1 MRHQAVSKSTFSEI
15 LELIN
20 RGELARAEAV
30 SRDAVEHS
38 PQDVNMT
45 GLLGA
50 LLIKMKK
57 YDEAETWLRK
67 TIELAPTFAK
77 PHEDLGQL
85 LLGLNRPDEAVE
97 VLQKAT
103 RLDPSLELAH
113 LNLGKALAATGR
125 GKEADEAFENSFS
138 LSPERKALAQA
149 AECLR
154 DGRFDEA
161 ERICRQVIHDNPG
174 NVSAL
179 RLLGKLAARTKR
191 TGEAERFL
199 RKALDMAPDFTGAI
213 VDLAKLLQDDDRY
226 EEAIE
231 FYRKAIEM
239 EPENARLHDQL
250 GYALAPAAQ
259 TYEAIEAHQRATEL
273 DPKLAGAWL
282 GLGHTLKTVG
292 RQEEAIHAYHRCLE
306 LKPDNGVIH
315 WSLANLKTYRFTDEE
330 LDDMKARVASEE
342 VTGEPEINFLFAL
355 AKAYEDRHDFDQA
368 WHYYQE
374 GNTKRR
380 MQETYDPVETEVD
393 ISRAMEVFNK
403 DFLSENT
410 GAGNPD
416 PSPVFIVGLPRSGS
430 TLIEQILASHSM
442 VEGTSELP
450 YAFRVAKSLNR
461 NRANGINYPEAVR
474 ELEPRHFEALG
485 QDYINHCQI
494 HRVEGR
500 QFFIDK
506 NPNNFQ
512 NIGLIHLMLP
522 NAKIIDARRH
532 PMDACFSCYR
542 QLFAKGQTFTY
553 DLTDIGEYYL
563 QYQRM
568 MDYWH
573 EVLPGRIL
581 TVQYEEMVTDFENQV
596 KRLVEYCG
604 LPWEDACLEYYETER
619 PIRTASS
626 EQVRQ
631 PIYTESLHRWRHYE
645 QHLDELKMI
654 LEPIMARYA
663 KYEAVADR

>member
-1 MRHQAVSKSTFSEI
+1 MPQAVSKSIFSEI

-20 RGELARAEAV
+20 RGEPARAEAV
-30 SRDAVEHS
+30 CKDAVAKS
-38 PQDVNMT
+38 PNDVNMT

-50 LLIKMKK
+50 ILIKMKK

-85 LLGLNRPDEAVE
+85 LLALNRPDEAIE

-125 GKEADEAFENSFS
+125 GKEADEAFEKSFS

-154 DGRFDEA
+154 DGRFDDA
-161 ERICRQVIHDNPG
+161 ERICRQVIQGNPD

-199 RKALDMAPDFTGAI
+199 RKALDIAPDFTGAI
-213 VDLAKLLQDDDRY
+213 VDLAKVLQDGDRY
-226 EEAIE
+226 EEAIG

-330 LDDMKARVASEE
+330 LEDMKARVASEKI
-342 VTGEPEINFLFAL
+342 TGEPEINFLFAL

-368 WHYYQE
+368 WHYYRE
-374 GNTKRR
+374 GNAKRR

-393 ISRAMEVFNK
+393 ITRAMEVFNK
-403 DFLSENT
+403 DFLDKHT

-416 PSPVFIVGLPRSGS
+416 PSPIFIVGLPRSGS

-474 ELEPRHFEALG
+474 ELEPQHFEALG

-500 QFFIDK
+500 ECFVDK

-596 KRLVEYCG
+596 QRLVEYCG
-604 LPWEDACLEYYETER
+604 LPWEEACLEYYETER

-631 PIYTESLHRWRHYE
+631 PIYTESLHRWRRYD

-654 LEPIMARYA
+654 LEPIMDRYA